1 MNEVL
6 KRPINNASILIL
18 GCDYHYPEVILFS
31 RVFKHVIGLDII
43 GAFYKDGIAKTWID
57 MKERGGAFKALL
69 KAMLRRVYASLYY
82 HYLGRMLRVLVEP
95 QRYFVI
101 SYDGVKMPFRD
112 ESFDIVFSNAV
123 LEHIELSQKYGEL
136 QREEGYLT
144 IFGITIIAFQA
155 VIFLDHFLFVTRG
168 CTYVGSIEL

>member
-1 MNEVL
+1 VLNDVSKHVLNPQIGFDLKHREIPSKCVNKQSVYIDVLAKVYGLLDQLSIRKIVQRVKGDCNTFLRSRYLMNEVL

-43 GAFYKDGIAKTWID
+43 GAFYKDCIAKTWID

-95 QRYFVI
+95 QRYF
-101 SYDGVKMPFRD
+101 Y
-112 ESFDIVFSNAV
+112 
-123 LEHIELSQKYGEL
+123 
-136 QREEGYLT
+136 
-144 IFGITIIAFQA
+144 
-155 VIFLDHFLFVTRG
+155 FL
-168 CTYVGSIEL
+168 